1 VCVSHHGGGF
11 ELDEVYN
18 TGQVIEFILLLY
30 CTAKK
35 SLPSGMPDDERI
47 MIVSRSQQSKFKL
60 VGKAVLSLPPKLL
73 KIQHTLVVHLSPKA
87 HLPLRAV
94 ALIFL

>member
-1 VCVSHHGGGF
+1 VLATTEVA
-11 ELDEVYN
+11 LKMDEVYN

-35 SLPSGMPDDERI
+35 SLPSGMPDDGRI
-47 MIVSRSQQSKFKL
+47 VIFSRPQQSKIKP

-73 KIQHTLVVHLSPKA
+73 KIRYALVVHLSPKA
-87 HLPLRAV
+87 HLPFRAV

>member
-1 VCVSHHGGGF
+1 MLATTLLK
-11 ELDEVYN
+11 LDEVYN

-35 SLPSGMPDDERI
+35 SLASECLMTNAFRP
-47 MIVSRSQQSKFKL
+47 QQSKFKL
-60 VGKAVLSLPPKLL
+60 VGKAVLNLPPKLL
-73 KIQHTLVVHLSPKA
+73 KIQYTLVVHLRPKA
-87 HLPLRAV
+87 HLPFRAV